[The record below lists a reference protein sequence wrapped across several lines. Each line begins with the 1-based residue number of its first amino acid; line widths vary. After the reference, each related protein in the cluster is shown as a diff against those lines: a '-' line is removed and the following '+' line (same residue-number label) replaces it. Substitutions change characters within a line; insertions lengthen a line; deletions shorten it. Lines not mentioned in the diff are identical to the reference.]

1 MEVKIM
7 EWNIHQQGRWG
18 KRIPLW
24 ILDEIPQDINILTLT
39 EFNGH
44 AENIDEFYKKIKAMG
59 FYYCNTNY
67 SFKSAND
74 ILIAVR
80 GKEIRVESVSY
91 FKAYADEPNSTF
103 CIQWKY
109 IPENLRVDIT
119 VRNKPVTILG
129 IRIKDL
135 GIRIKDLE
143 IDYSSSKIDYS
154 SRKIEMKTVMKWV
167 KEITNPIVIL
177 GDFNNLHVN
186 TRIQDW
192 NLKVLDYLLG
202 EEFIRKTPAN
212 HSWGLQ
218 YSNGQFDGYIKN
230 DHLICKNI
238 SEYEVEN
245 YSWNFVSN
253 INYQL
258 DDKNRFGQQKANV
271 PVGDPDHG
279 ILFAKIKI

>member
-91 FKAYADEPNSTF
+91 FKAYPDEPNSTF

-135 GIRIKDLE
+135 E
-143 IDYSSSKIDYS
+143 IDYS
-154 SRKIEMKTVMKWV
+154 SRKIEMETVMKWV

-186 TRIQDW
+186 
-192 NLKVLDYLLG
+192 LDSQKIITWSGAQHL
-202 EEFIRKTPAN
+202 RC
-212 HSWGLQ
+212 
-218 YSNGQFDGYIKN
+218 YI
-230 DHLICKNI
+230 IATA
-238 SEYEVEN
+238 S
-245 YSWNFVSN
+245 S
-253 INYQL
+253 
-258 DDKNRFGQQKANV
+258 
-271 PVGDPDHG
+271 
-279 ILFAKIKI
+279 

>member
-91 FKAYADEPNSTF
+91 FKAYPDAPNSTF
-103 CIQWKY
+103 CIQWEY

-135 GIRIKDLE
+135 E
-143 IDYSSSKIDYS
+143 IDYS
-154 SRKIEMKTVMKWV
+154 SRKIEMETVMKWV
-167 KEITNPIVIL
+167 KEIANPIVIL

-202 EEFIRKTPAN
+202 KEFIRKTPAN

-245 YSWNFVSN
+245 YAWNFISN

-258 DDKNRFGQQKANV
+258 DDKNRFGQQKAEV